1 MEQSPSWETNQFAAS
16 QETLLGSNILL
27 NNLFSNT
34 LSLRSSLNVSDQ
46 VAHPYKTTGKIIVL
60 YILIWKFMDSKLED
74 KRFCTEWKEY
84 NIVIC
89 NTITQFRAAIL

>member
-46 VAHPYKTTGKIIVL
+46 FHTHIKQLA
-60 YILIWKFMDSKLED
+60 KL
-74 KRFCTEWKEY
+74 
-84 NIVIC
+84 
-89 NTITQFRAAIL
+89 